1 MFSKLV
7 LWFEHIGRM
16 RAASEL
22 ARQGYHQ
29 QAKRL
34 MCGDQERAQ
43 FIKVFAVLIAGTIII
58 SDDAGRGIF
67 DKKGKRKEE
76 ISYVALH
83 R

>member
-1 MFSKLV
+1 MIKRLV

-34 MCGDQERAQ
+34 MCDQRLPKFVRILA
-43 FIKVFAVLIAGTIII
+43 VFLTTTILI
-58 SDDAGRGIF
+58 SDDVGRGIL

-76 ISYVALH
+76 VNYVALH

>member
-1 MFSKLV
+1 MFNRLV
-7 LWFEHIGRM
+7 VWFEHIGRM

-29 QAKRL
+29 QAKSL

-43 FIKVFAVLIAGTIII
+43 FIRVFAVLIASTILI
-58 SDDAGRGIF
+58 SDDVARGIL

-76 ISYVALH
+76 INYVALH